1 MSYLKRGQHEG
12 TYTLDGRCVL
22 VCRDRV
28 GGGGAGGDRR
38 GMTEASWPNL
48 GKGGCHLSLQANRNG
63 DSRVP
68 TNSLWLLKLL
78 MRRPSFAAYH
88 ISTFQI
94 SWSA

>member
-1 MSYLKRGQHEG
+1 M
-12 TYTLDGRCVL
+12 
-22 VCRDRV
+22 CRDRV

-68 TNSLWLLKLL
+68 TSSLGLLKLL
-78 MRRPSFAAYH
+78 TKRPLYAVYH
-88 ISTFQI
+88 ISIIEIF
-94 SWSA
+94 WSAK